1 MIWVNYLKQEKRKY
15 LVNKAEI
22 TKIRLLCLL
31 LTAFTLIAS
40 CDNNPA
46 SMEPGLI
53 VFNADIRTVDQNQIR
68 AEAFAI
74 KDGRFVAVGNNEEV
88 LDLKGATTESIN
100 ANGATIVPGFIDSHT
115 HLSSGSKIVTG
126 INLTGIREKSVWL
139 EMIAERVKTMEPGEW
154 LLGGRWDYTFENKG
168 LPTRWELDNVSPN
181 NPVALSD
188 IDGHSMWVNSL
199 AIEKANIRANSEV
212 PLGGQILVNESSGEP
227 NGILLEGAMQ
237 LIWDAPTYVRD
248 SDLSRD
254 QIEQVLDYANSFGI
268 TSVHD
273 MSSRIE
279 LDKYKD
285 LAINKK
291 LYVRVFWG
299 EHSKFSQ
306 EDDNTNNE
314 KRINQLI
321 REYKFHDQDRGPLI
335 EYGFIKYVI
344 DGVLS
349 THTAALI
356 DPYSDR
362 PEIVGEPFYIQGEI
376 NRLVNRANSLG
387 MPVAIHAIGDRGVKM
402 ALNAF
407 EYSGNTSLANRI
419 EHIEIIEPS
428 DIDRFK
434 KLNVT
439 ASMQPNHGTGVIG
452 KYITP
457 RVGLEREKY
466 AYVWNDFLRS
476 EVRLALSSDFAT
488 SPFSP
493 LVQLADAVFRES
505 PSGLYEGPWYPRQA
519 LSFEQA
525 LYAYTQVGADLAGW
539 GDQIGSISVGKW
551 ADFVVLDGALN
562 DPVGR
567 ELKQRTVMGTYLAG
581 RKVFSADD

>member
-1 MIWVNYLKQEKRKY
+1 
-15 LVNKAEI
+15 
-22 TKIRLLCLL
+22 
-31 LTAFTLIAS
+31 
-40 CDNNPA
+40 
-46 SMEPGLI
+46 
-53 VFNADIRTVDQNQIR
+53 
-68 AEAFAI
+68 
-74 KDGRFVAVGNNEEV
+74 
-88 LDLKGATTESIN
+88 
-100 ANGATIVPGFIDSHT
+100 
-115 HLSSGSKIVTG
+115 
-126 INLTGIREKSVWL
+126 
-139 EMIAERVKTMEPGEW
+139 MIAERVKTMEPGEW

-168 LPTRWELDNVSPN
+168 LPTRWELDKVSPN

-268 TSVHD
+268 TGVHD

-279 LDKYKD
+279 LEKYKD

-291 LYVRVFWG
+291 LFLRVFWG
-299 EHSKFSQ
+299 EMSKFTQ
-306 EDDNTNNE
+306 EDDNTNNQ
-314 KRINQLI
+314 KLINQLI
-321 REYKFHDQDRGPLI
+321 REYKFHDQDVGPLI

-376 NRLVNRANSLG
+376 NRLVKRANNLG

-476 EVRLALSSDFAT
+476 EVRLALSSDFST

-505 PSGLYEGPWYPRQA
+505 PSGLYEGPWYPQQA

-567 ELKQRTVMGTYLAG
+567 ELKQRSVAATYLAG

>member
-1 MIWVNYLKQEKRKY
+1 MNQEKRKC

-22 TKIRLLCLL
+22 KKLRLLFLL
-31 LTAFTLIAS
+31 LTAFSLIAS
-40 CDNNPA
+40 CDNNPP
-46 SMEPGLI
+46 SMEPELI
-53 VFNADIRTVDQNQIR
+53 VFNADIRTVDQNQNR

-74 KDGRFVAVGNNEEV
+74 RGGRFVAVGNNEEV

-100 ANGATIVPGFIDSHT
+100 VNGATIVPGFIDSHT

-199 AIEKANIRANSEV
+199 AIEKANIRADSEV

-285 LAINKK
+285 LASNQK
-291 LYVRVFWG
+291 LYVRVYWG

-306 EDDNTNNE
+306 EDDNTNNA

-321 REYKFHDQDRGPLI
+321 SEYKFHDQDRGPLI

-376 NRLVNRANSLG
+376 NRLVKRANSLG

-505 PSGLYEGPWYPRQA
+505 PSGLYEGPWYPQQA

>member
-1 MIWVNYLKQEKRKY
+1 MNQEKRKC
-15 LVNKAEI
+15 LVNKTEI
-22 TKIRLLCLL
+22 KKLWPLFLL
-31 LTAFTLIAS
+31 LTAFSLIAS
-40 CDNNPA
+40 CDNNPP
-46 SMEPGLI
+46 SMEPELI
-53 VFNADIRTVDQNQIR
+53 VFNADIRTVDQNQNR

-74 KDGRFVAVGNNEEV
+74 RGGRFVAVGNNEEV

-100 ANGATIVPGFIDSHT
+100 VNGATIVPGFIDSHT

-126 INLTGIREKSVWL
+126 INLTGVREKSVWL

-168 LPTRWELDNVSPN
+168 LPTRWELDEVSPN
-181 NPVALSD
+181 NPIALSD

-199 AIEKANIRANSEV
+199 AIEKANIRADSEV

-237 LIWDAPTYVRD
+237 LIWDAPTYIRD

-306 EDDNTNNE
+306 EDDNTNSE
-314 KRINQLI
+314 KLINQLI

>member
-1 MIWVNYLKQEKRKY
+1 MNQEKRKC
-15 LVNKAEI
+15 LVNKVEI
-22 TKIRLLCLL
+22 KKLRLLFLL
-31 LTAFTLIAS
+31 LTAFSLIAS
-40 CDNNPA
+40 CDNNPP
-46 SMEPGLI
+46 SMEPELI
-53 VFNADIRTVDQNQIR
+53 VFNADIRTVDQNQNR

-74 KDGRFVAVGNNEEV
+74 KGGRFVAVGNNEEV

-126 INLTGIREKSVWL
+126 INLTGVREKSVWL

-199 AIEKANIRANSEV
+199 AIEKANIRADSEV

-457 RVGLEREKY
+457 RVGVEREKY

-505 PSGLYEGPWYPRQA
+505 PSGLYEGPWYPQQA

>member
-1 MIWVNYLKQEKRKY
+1 MNIRK
-15 LVNKAEI
+15 V
-22 TKIRLLCLL
+22 
-31 LTAFTLIAS
+31 LIACS
-40 CDNNPA
+40 KLVISFIFIVVFDTSLA
-46 SMEPGLI
+46 SPDFIL
-53 VFNADIRTVDQNQIR
+53 VNADIRTSDPNQPT
-68 AEAFAI
+68 AEAVAI
-74 KDGRFVAVGNNEEV
+74 KDSKFIAIGSSSEILKLQTGKTKVIDAEGKTV
-88 LDLKGATTESIN
+88 L
-100 ANGATIVPGFIDSHT
+100 PGFIDSHT
-115 HLSSGSKIVTG
+115 HLSSGSNIVTG
-126 INLTGIREKSVWL
+126 INLTGIAEKSVWL
-139 EMIAERVKTMEPGEW
+139 QMIADRVETMEPGEW

-168 LPTRWELDNVSPN
+168 LPTRWELDSVSPN

-199 AIEKANIRANSEV
+199 AIEKANIRADSEV
-212 PLGGQILVNESSGEP
+212 PKGGQILIDELSGKP

-237 LIWDAPTYVRD
+237 LIWDAPTYIRD
-248 SDLSRD
+248 SDLARD
-254 QIEQVLDYANSFGI
+254 KIEQVLDYANSFGI

-285 LAINKK
+285 LALNKK
-291 LYVRVFWG
+291 LSVRVFWG

-306 EDDNTNNE
+306 EEDSTNDADLVT
-314 KRINQLI
+314 QLLKQ
-321 REYKFHDQDRGPLI
+321 YKVHDPDYGPLI

-362 PEIVGEPFYIQGEI
+362 PEIIGEPFYIQTEI
-376 NRLVNRANSLG
+376 NRLVERANSLG

-407 EYSGNTSLANRI
+407 EYSANSSLANRI

-428 DIDRFK
+428 DIERFR
-434 KLNVT
+434 KLKVT

-457 RVGLEREKY
+457 RVGVEREKY
-466 AYVWNDFLRS
+466 TYMWNSFLRS
-476 EVRLALSSDFAT
+476 GVRLGLSSDFAT

-493 LVQLADAVFRES
+493 LVQLVDAIFRES
-505 PSGLYEGPWYPRQA
+505 PSGLYEGPWYPEQA

-539 GDQIGSISVGKW
+539 GDQIGSISVGKY
-551 ADFVVLDGALN
+551 ADFVILDQTLSK
-562 DPVGR
+562 PVGR
-567 ELKQRTVMGTYLAG
+567 ELKFTKVAKTYFAG
-581 RKVFSADD
+581 QLVFSKN

>member
-1 MIWVNYLKQEKRKY
+1 MIWVDYMKQEKRKY
-15 LVNKAEI
+15 LVNKAVI
-22 TKIRLLCLL
+22 TKLQLLFLL
-31 LTAFTLIAS
+31 LTAFILIAS
-40 CDNNPA
+40 CDNNPP
-46 SMEPGLI
+46 SMEPELI
-53 VFNADIRTVDQNQIR
+53 IFNADIRTVDQSQIR

-88 LDLKGATTESIN
+88 LELKGATTESIN

-168 LPTRWELDNVSPN
+168 LPTRWELDKVSPN

-199 AIEKANIRANSEV
+199 AIEKANIKANSEV

-227 NGILLEGAMQ
+227 NGILLEGAME
-237 LIWDAPTYVRD
+237 LIWDARTYVRD

-285 LAINKK
+285 LASNQK

-306 EDDNTNNE
+306 EDDNTNNA

-321 REYKFHDQDRGPLI
+321 SEYKFHDQDRGPLV

-376 NRLVNRANSLG
+376 NRLVKRANSLG

-457 RVGLEREKY
+457 RVGVEREKY

-476 EVRLALSSDFAT
+476 EVRLALSSDFST

-493 LVQLADAVFRES
+493 LIQLADAVFRES
-505 PSGLYEGPWYPRQA
+505 PTGLYEGPWYPRQA

-567 ELKQRTVMGTYLAG
+567 ELKQRKVATTYFAG

>member
-1 MIWVNYLKQEKRKY
+1 MNQEKRKF
-15 LVNKAEI
+15 LVNKA
-22 TKIRLLCLL
+22 KISKLRLLFVLL
-31 LTAFTLIAS
+31 IAFTLIAS
-40 CDNNPA
+40 CDNNPP
-46 SMEPGLI
+46 SMEPELI
-53 VFNADIRTVDQNQIR
+53 VFNADIRTVDQNQNR

-74 KDGRFVAVGNNEEV
+74 KDGRFVAVGNNEDV
-88 LDLKGATTESIN
+88 LDLKGTTTESIN

-181 NPVALSD
+181 NPIALSD

-237 LIWDAPTYVRD
+237 LIWDAPTYIRD

-254 QIEQVLDYANSFGI
+254 KIEQVLDYANSFGI
-268 TSVHD
+268 TGVHD

-279 LDKYKD
+279 LEKYKD

-291 LYVRVFWG
+291 LFLRVFWG
-299 EHSKFSQ
+299 EMSKFTQ
-306 EDDNTNNE
+306 EDDNTNNQ
-314 KRINQLI
+314 KLINQLI
-321 REYKFHDQDRGPLI
+321 REYKFHDQDVGPLI

-567 ELKQRTVMGTYLAG
+567 ELKQRSVAATYLAG

>member
-1 MIWVNYLKQEKRKY
+1 MNQEKRKY

-22 TKIRLLCLL
+22 TKLRFLFLL
-31 LTAFTLIAS
+31 LIAFGLIAS
-40 CDNNPA
+40 CDNNSP
-46 SMEPGLI
+46 SMDPELI
-53 VFNADIRTVDQNQIR
+53 VFNADIRTVDQSQNR

-74 KDGRFVAVGNNEEV
+74 KDGRFVAVGNNDEV
-88 LDLKGATTESIN
+88 LELKGATTESIN

-168 LPTRWELDNVSPN
+168 LPTRWELDKVSPN

-199 AIEKANIRANSEV
+199 AIEKANIRADSEV

-227 NGILLEGAMQ
+227 NGILLEGAME

-248 SDLSRD
+248 SDRASNKID
-254 QIEQVLDYANSFGI
+254 QVIDYANSFGI

-279 LDKYKD
+279 LDKYKE
-285 LAINKK
+285 LALNKK
-291 LYVRVFWG
+291 LYLRVFWG

-306 EDDNTNNE
+306 EDDSTNNE
-314 KRINQLI
+314 ARVNQLI
-321 REYKFHDQDRGPLI
+321 REYEFHDQDRGPLI

-376 NRLVNRANSLG
+376 NRLVKRANSLG

-419 EHIEIIEPS
+419 EHIEIIESS

-457 RVGLEREKY
+457 RVGVEREKY

-476 EVRLALSSDFAT
+476 EVRLALSSDFST

-493 LVQLADAVFRES
+493 LIQLADAVFRES

-567 ELKQRTVMGTYLAG
+567 ELKQRKVATTYFAG

>member
-1 MIWVNYLKQEKRKY
+1 MNQEKRKC
-15 LVNKAEI
+15 LVNKVEI
-22 TKIRLLCLL
+22 KKLRLLFLL
-31 LTAFTLIAS
+31 LTAFSLIAS
-40 CDNNPA
+40 CDNNPP
-46 SMEPGLI
+46 SMEPELI
-53 VFNADIRTVDQNQIR
+53 VFNADIRTVDQNQNR

-74 KDGRFVAVGNNEEV
+74 KGGRFVAVGNNEEV

-126 INLTGIREKSVWL
+126 INLTGVREKSVWL

-181 NPVALSD
+181 NPIALSD

-237 LIWDAPTYVRD
+237 LIWDAPTYIRD

>member
-1 MIWVNYLKQEKRKY
+1 MIWVDYMKQEKRKY
-15 LVNKAEI
+15 LVNKPEI
-22 TKIRLLCLL
+22 TKLRLLFLL
-31 LTAFTLIAS
+31 LTAFSLIAA
-40 CDNNPA
+40 CDNNPP
-46 SMEPGLI
+46 SMEPELI
-53 VFNADIRTVDQNQIR
+53 VFNADIRTVDQTQNR

-74 KDGRFVAVGNNEEV
+74 KDGRFVAVGKNEEV
-88 LDLKGATTESIN
+88 LELKGAGTESIN
-100 ANGATIVPGFIDSHT
+100 ANGAAVVPGFIDSHT

-168 LPTRWELDNVSPN
+168 LPTRWELDKVSPN

-199 AIEKANIRANSEV
+199 AIEKANIRVDSEI
-212 PLGGQILVNESSGEP
+212 PLGGQILLDESSGEP

-248 SDLSRD
+248 SDRATNK
-254 QIEQVLDYANSFGI
+254 IEQVIDYAKSFGI

-279 LDKYKD
+279 LDKYKE
-285 LAINKK
+285 LALNKK
-291 LYVRVFWG
+291 LYLRVFWG

-306 EDDNTNNE
+306 EDDSTNNE
-314 KRINQLI
+314 ARVNQLI
-321 REYKFHDQDRGPLI
+321 REYEFHDQDRGPLI

-376 NRLVNRANSLG
+376 NRLVKRANSLG

-407 EYSGNTSLANRI
+407 EHSGNTSLANRI

-457 RVGLEREKY
+457 RVG
-466 AYVWNDFLRS
+466 
-476 EVRLALSSDFAT
+476 
-488 SPFSP
+488 
-493 LVQLADAVFRES
+493 
-505 PSGLYEGPWYPRQA
+505 
-519 LSFEQA
+519 
-525 LYAYTQVGADLAGW
+525 
-539 GDQIGSISVGKW
+539 
-551 ADFVVLDGALN
+551 
-562 DPVGR
+562 
-567 ELKQRTVMGTYLAG
+567 
-581 RKVFSADD
+581 

>member
-1 MIWVNYLKQEKRKY
+1 MNQEKRKC
-15 LVNKAEI
+15 LVNKVEI
-22 TKIRLLCLL
+22 KKLRLLFLL
-31 LTAFTLIAS
+31 LTAFSLIAS
-40 CDNNPA
+40 CDNNPP
-46 SMEPGLI
+46 SMEPELI
-53 VFNADIRTVDQNQIR
+53 VFNADIRTVDQNQNR

-74 KDGRFVAVGNNEEV
+74 KGGRFVAVGNNEEV

-126 INLTGIREKSVWL
+126 INLTGVREKSVWL

-199 AIEKANIRANSEV
+199 AIEKANIRADSEV

-376 NRLVNRANSLG
+376 NRLVKRANSLG

>member
-1 MIWVNYLKQEKRKY
+1 MNQEKRKC
-15 LVNKAEI
+15 LVNKTEI
-22 TKIRLLCLL
+22 KKLRLLFLL
-31 LTAFTLIAS
+31 LTAFSLIAS
-40 CDNNPA
+40 CDNNPP
-46 SMEPGLI
+46 SMEPELI
-53 VFNADIRTVDQNQIR
+53 VFNADIRTVDQNQNR

-74 KDGRFVAVGNNEEV
+74 KGGRFVAVGNNEEV

-126 INLTGIREKSVWL
+126 INLTGVREKSVWL

-199 AIEKANIRANSEV
+199 AIEKANIRADSEV

-376 NRLVNRANSLG
+376 NRLVKRANSLG

>member
-1 MIWVNYLKQEKRKY
+1 MILVDYMKQEKRKY

-22 TKIRLLCLL
+22 TKLRLLFLL
-31 LTAFTLIAS
+31 LIAFTLIAS
-40 CDNNPA
+40 CNTYPP
-46 SMEPGLI
+46 SMEPELI

-88 LDLKGATTESIN
+88 LDLKAATTESIN

-126 INLTGIREKSVWL
+126 INLTGVREKSVWL

-285 LAINKK
+285 LASNQK
-291 LYVRVFWG
+291 LYVRIFWG

-306 EDDNTNNE
+306 EEDSTNNA

-321 REYKFHDQDRGPLI
+321 SDYKFHDQGRGPLI

-376 NRLVNRANSLG
+376 NRLVKRANNLG
-387 MPVAIHAIGDRGVKM
+387 LPVAIHAIGDRGVKM

-407 EYSGNTSLANRI
+407 EYSGNASLANRI

-457 RVGLEREKY
+457 RVGVEREKY

-476 EVRLALSSDFAT
+476 EVRLALSSDFST

-505 PSGLYEGPWYPRQA
+505 PSGLYESPWYPQQA
-519 LSFEQA
+519 LTFEQA

-567 ELKQRTVMGTYLAG
+567 ELKQRNVANTYFAG
-581 RKVFSADD
+581 RKVFSTDD

>member
-1 MIWVNYLKQEKRKY
+1 MNQEKRKC

-22 TKIRLLCLL
+22 SKLRLLFLL

-40 CDNNPA
+40 CDNNPP
-46 SMEPGLI
+46 SMEPELI
-53 VFNADIRTVDQNQIR
+53 VFNADIRTVDQNQNR

-74 KDGRFVAVGNNEEV
+74 KGGRFVAVGNNEEV

-376 NRLVNRANSLG
+376 NRLVKRANNLG

-505 PSGLYEGPWYPRQA
+505 PSGLYEGPWYPQQA

>member
-1 MIWVNYLKQEKRKY
+1 MILVDYMKQEKRKY

-22 TKIRLLCLL
+22 TKLRLLFLL
-31 LTAFTLIAS
+31 LIAFTLIAS
-40 CDNNPA
+40 CNTYPP
-46 SMEPGLI
+46 SMEPELI

-88 LDLKGATTESIN
+88 LDLKAATTESIN

-126 INLTGIREKSVWL
+126 INLTGVREKSVWL

-248 SDLSRD
+248 SNLSRD

-285 LAINKK
+285 LASNQK
-291 LYVRVFWG
+291 LYVRIFWG

-306 EDDNTNNE
+306 EEDSTNNA

-321 REYKFHDQDRGPLI
+321 SDYKFHDQGRGPLI

-376 NRLVNRANSLG
+376 NRLVKRANNLG
-387 MPVAIHAIGDRGVKM
+387 LPVAIHAIGDRGVKM

-457 RVGLEREKY
+457 RVGVEREKY

-476 EVRLALSSDFAT
+476 EVRLALSSDFST

-505 PSGLYEGPWYPRQA
+505 PSGLYESPWYPQQA
-519 LSFEQA
+519 LTFEQA

-567 ELKQRTVMGTYLAG
+567 ELKQRNVANTYFAG
-581 RKVFSADD
+581 RKVFSTDD

>member
-1 MIWVNYLKQEKRKY
+1 
-15 LVNKAEI
+15 
-22 TKIRLLCLL
+22 
-31 LTAFTLIAS
+31 
-40 CDNNPA
+40 
-46 SMEPGLI
+46 MEPELI
-53 VFNADIRTVDQNQIR
+53 VFNADIRTVDQTQNR

-88 LDLKGATTESIN
+88 LELKGATTESIN

-115 HLSSGSKIVTG
+115 HLSSGSKMVTG

-168 LPTRWELDNVSPN
+168 LPTRWDLDKVSPN

-199 AIEKANIRANSEV
+199 AIEKANIRADSEV
-212 PLGGQILVNESSGEP
+212 PLGGQILVNELSGEP
-227 NGILLEGAMQ
+227 NGILLEGAME

-248 SDLSRD
+248 SDRATNK
-254 QIEQVLDYANSFGI
+254 IEQVIDYANSFGI

-279 LDKYKD
+279 LDKYKE
-285 LAINKK
+285 LAFNKK
-291 LYVRVFWG
+291 LYLRVFWG

-306 EDDNTNNE
+306 EDDSTNNE
-314 KRINQLI
+314 ARVNQLI
-321 REYKFHDQDRGPLI
+321 REYEFHDQDRGPLI

-376 NRLVNRANSLG
+376 NRLVKRANSLG

-407 EYSGNTSLANRI
+407 EYSGNRSLANRI
-419 EHIEIIEPS
+419 EHIEIIESS

-457 RVGLEREKY
+457 RVGVEREKY

-493 LVQLADAVFRES
+493 LVQLVDAVFRES
-505 PSGLYEGPWYPRQA
+505 PSGLYEGPWYPQQA

-551 ADFVVLDGALN
+551 ADFVVLDGTLN

-567 ELKQRTVMGTYLAG
+567 ELKQRNVAKTYFAG
-581 RKVFSADD
+581 LKVFSADD

>member
-1 MIWVNYLKQEKRKY
+1 MNQEKRKF
-15 LVNKAEI
+15 LVNKA
-22 TKIRLLCLL
+22 KILKLRLLFVLL
-31 LTAFTLIAS
+31 IAFTLIAS
-40 CDNNPA
+40 CDNNPP
-46 SMEPGLI
+46 SMEPELI
-53 VFNADIRTVDQNQIR
+53 VFNADIRTVDQNQNR

-74 KDGRFVAVGNNEEV
+74 KDGRFVAVGNNEDV
-88 LDLKGATTESIN
+88 LDLKGTTTESIN

-181 NPVALSD
+181 NPIALSD

-237 LIWDAPTYVRD
+237 LIWDAPTYIRD

-254 QIEQVLDYANSFGI
+254 KIEQVLDFANSFGI
-268 TSVHD
+268 TGVHD

-279 LDKYKD
+279 LEKYKD

-291 LYVRVFWG
+291 LFLRVFWG
-299 EHSKFSQ
+299 EMSKFTQ
-306 EDDNTNNE
+306 EDDNTNNQ
-314 KRINQLI
+314 KLINQLI
-321 REYKFHDQDRGPLI
+321 REYKFHDQDVGPLI

-376 NRLVNRANSLG
+376 NRLVKRANSLG

-505 PSGLYEGPWYPRQA
+505 PSGLYEGPWYPQQA

-567 ELKQRTVMGTYLAG
+567 ELKQRSVAATYLAG
-581 RKVFSADD
+581 RKVFLADD

>member
-1 MIWVNYLKQEKRKY
+1 MNQEKRKC
-15 LVNKAEI
+15 LVNKVEI
-22 TKIRLLCLL
+22 KKLRLLFLL
-31 LTAFTLIAS
+31 LTAFSLIAS
-40 CDNNPA
+40 CDNNPP
-46 SMEPGLI
+46 SMEPELI
-53 VFNADIRTVDQNQIR
+53 VFNADIRTVDQNQNR

-126 INLTGIREKSVWL
+126 INLTGVREKSVWL

-285 LAINKK
+285 LASNQK

-376 NRLVNRANSLG
+376 NRLVKRANSLG